1 LENENTAE
9 YFVVEEKT
17 NEMVYARPIEL
28 TADCL
33 VCHGDPAT
41 SASKNGKDL
50 LGFRMEGWHAGDIH
64 GAFVLRAKLDRV
76 DAVVKAGMMQALY
89 WILPLSRCIG
99 GGVYWLMARIKR
111 QMGAMI
117 HSISQGSA
125 QMKEAIAQVS
135 AANQALAQG
144 ASQQAASLEE
154 TSASGEQIAA
164 ITRKNAD
171 SARLAAEE
179 MDLVDRKVH
188 DANGAVAEMSGAMKQ
203 INSASGQIAGII
215 KVIDEIAF
223 QTNILALNAA
233 VEAARAGAA
242 GAGFAVVAGEVRS
255 LAQRSAKAAHDTGPL
270 IEESV
275 ARSSEGSA
283 KLAHM
288 ENVIR
293 AITVSTAKVKVAV
306 DEVNQASQEQQRG
319 MEQIARALVQMDQV
333 TQTSAASAEETASAC
348 EELSAQTMA
357 VNESVQGLQ
366 AVVGG

>member
-1 LENENTAE
+1 
-9 YFVVEEKT
+9 
-17 NEMVYARPIEL
+17 
-28 TADCL
+28 
-33 VCHGDPAT
+33 
-41 SASKNGKDL
+41 
-50 LGFRMEGWHAGDIH
+50 
-64 GAFVLRAKLDRV
+64 
-76 DAVVKAGMMQALY
+76 
-89 WILPLSRCIG
+89 
-99 GGVYWLMARIKR
+99 
-111 QMGAMI
+111 MI
-117 HSISQGSA
+117 HSISQGSS

-135 AANQALAQG
+135 VANQALAQG
-144 ASQQAASLEE
+144 ATEQAASLEE

-171 SARLAAEE
+171 SARLAAQE

-188 DANGAVAEMSGAMKQ
+188 DANGAVAEMAGAMKQ

-283 KLAHM
+283 KLAQM

-293 AITVSTAKVKVAV
+293 AITLSTAKVKVAV

-319 MEQIARALVQMDQV
+319 MEQIARALVQMDHV
-333 TQTSAASAEETASAC
+333 TQTAAASAEETASAC
-348 EELSAQTMA
+348 EELSAQTLAM
-357 VNESVQGLQ
+357 NESVQGLQ